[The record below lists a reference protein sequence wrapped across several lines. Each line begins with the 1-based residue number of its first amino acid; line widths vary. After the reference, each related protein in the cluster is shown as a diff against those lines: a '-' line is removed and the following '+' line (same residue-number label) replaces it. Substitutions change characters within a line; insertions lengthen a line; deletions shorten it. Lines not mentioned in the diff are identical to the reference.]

1 MKTSTMP
8 SDFRQR
14 VPMSYSRWTNSDW
27 YTIWCVQ
34 DDATENR
41 DTALF
46 QIVCC
51 ATFTAKQLREDLKS
65 CLDRACDPSQ
75 YDRLVSRSQLEGFV
89 AEFLED
95 VDAKYPAELAA
106 HD

>member
-1 MKTSTMP
+1 
-8 SDFRQR
+8 
-14 VPMSYSRWTNSDW
+14 MSYSRWTNSDW
-27 YTIWCVQ
+27 YTIWLVQ
-34 DDATENR
+34 DDETENR

-65 CLDRACDPSQ
+65 CLDKACDPSQ
-75 YDRLVSRSQLEGFV
+75 YDRPVSRSQLEGFV
-89 AEFLED
+89 AEFLKD
-95 VDAKYPAELAA
+95 VDAEYPRELVV